1 VAFGS
6 HVLHAAAVVGG
17 VRSNAD
23 DIVPGH
29 VGGKGLPQASF
40 SHSFSLR
47 AEAGGMKFD
56 ITAWMQMQEEAE
68 LDLIRESY
76 EPRRARLSDERWHS
90 L

>member
-1 VAFGS
+1 MSAKRFVIESNIPVAQAIRPEQFG
-6 HVLHAAAVVGG
+6 
-17 VRSNAD
+17 R
-23 DIVPGH
+23 
-29 VGGKGLPQASF
+29 GLTPKQ
-40 SHSFSLR
+40 R
-47 AEAGGMKFD
+47 REQED

>member
-1 VAFGS
+1 MSAKRFVIE
-6 HVLHAAAVVGG
+6 
-17 VRSNAD
+17 SNIPA
-23 DIVPGH
+23 
-29 VGGKGLPQASF
+29 
-40 SHSFSLR
+40 
-47 AEAGGMKFD
+47 AEARRPEQFGRGLTRKQLREAED